1 MYEDELSKP
10 SFPINKRLHRSPSH
24 LKLVLDLDK
33 AEIARDEALK
43 ERDAARKDAARL
55 KAELNRANSEIMK
68 LRNIATDASRE
79 LVRLG
84 NVLDS
89 I

>member
-1 MYEDELSKP
+1 
-10 SFPINKRLHRSPSH
+10 
-24 LKLVLDLDK
+24 VLDLDK

-55 KAELNRANSEIMK
+55 KAKLDRANSEIMK
-68 LRNIATDASRE
+68 LRNITTDASRE